1 MHFGNLLR
9 FIFKTDFQC
18 GKTVLDLE
26 LSLEFPG
33 TDHVLFF
40 LEAIRFKAMPL
51 YSSSMTM
58 IRDMIENYAI
68 QQEVRNSHIAGL
80 NKRTNENNVIYSNN
94 MEERKELI
102 RRYLSFMKITTT
114 NELRSY
120 NNIMEKS

>member
-33 TDHVLFF
+33 IDHVLFF

-51 YSSSMTM
+51 YSSMTM
-58 IRDMIENYAI
+58 RRDMIENYAI
-68 QQEVRNSHIAGL
+68 QQEARNSHIAGL

-102 RRYLSFMKITTT
+102 RRYLSFMKIATK